1 MSGRQVSWVA
11 ILVGCLMLVT
21 AVFSLLAGRHVAGQ
35 TAHRE
40 VAVVAAENVTV
51 VQTVLQ
57 ERMDAVARV
66 ALAAGEG
73 VGRLPEPSPAPSEAA
88 RIIARDS
95 GAPVLDDTDAGLV
108 VAAVYEGSRVARN
121 VQERRDRVRGY
132 VSLELDLVPTLR
144 GLVPDRGGVAVAG
157 PERTVASVPDVLP
170 SSPVSHTVTFRPD
183 GGEEWSLT
191 VTTPH
196 PGTPLLS
203 WLVALGLV
211 LVGVVV
217 ATVIGL
223 RHRADRRNRHE
234 LERLQ
239 ASQEAVTSLALVAQQ
254 HLDLA
259 EVLPALATELA
270 LGLDLRGITLSAS
283 VVGGD
288 RSLFTWGAPVVEGSL
303 VAGATEIEAG
313 SSVWLRLVRSGRTAA
328 RLGVLVGRHLDEHD
342 VRTLTVA
349 GDIFAFALTN
359 AEAFAQQ
366 QGLVERMRA
375 VDELKSVFLSTASH
389 ELRTPVVAIAGYS
402 SLLNENWDVLDAD
415 KARSLVDRV
424 DRNAQRLSRMV
435 EDLLDFSRI
444 ERGSSLA
451 QDHATLDLG
460 TVVTRVLQD
469 QPDLGRDHALSIDAP
484 EGTLVV
490 GSQQAVE
497 RVVVNL
503 VGNATKYT
511 PEGTAIRVQVRAR
524 DDEALLVVEDDGP
537 GIAEDER
544 DRVFSR
550 FYRGEGDEVT
560 RTRGTGLG
568 LAIVTEFALS
578 MGGTARAEESPSGG
592 ARFVVV
598 YPLLASDGSS
608 RASGGSTAPVS
619 VSGPT
624 AHAAE
629 HGRSR

>member
-1 MSGRQVSWVA
+1 MSGRRISWSA
-11 ILVGCLMLVT
+11 LLVGSLMLLT
-21 AVFSLLAGRHVAGQ
+21 AVFSLLAGRHVAEQ
-35 TAHRE
+35 TAERE

-57 ERMDAVARV
+57 DRVDAVTRV

-73 VGRLPEPSPAPSEAA
+73 TGPLPEPSPAPSEAA
-88 RIIARDS
+88 WVIARDS
-95 GAPVLDDTDAGLV
+95 GAPVLDDTDTGLV
-108 VAAVYEGSRVARN
+108 VAAVYEGARVATD
-121 VQERRDRVRGY
+121 VQDRRDRVRGY
-132 VSLELDLVPTLR
+132 VVLELDLAPTLR
-144 GLVPDRGGVAVAG
+144 RLVPDGGGVAVAG
-157 PERTVASVPDVLP
+157 PEQVVASVPDVLP
-170 SSPVSHTVTFRPD
+170 SSFASHTVTFRPD
-183 GGEEWSLT
+183 AGEEWSLT
-191 VTTPH
+191 VASPRPATPW
-196 PGTPLLS
+196 LS
-203 WLVALGLV
+203 WLAALGV
-211 LVGVVV
+211 GLVGVAV
-217 ATVIGL
+217 ATGLAL

-239 ASQEAVTSLALVAQQ
+239 ASQAAVTSLALVAQQ

-288 RSLFTWGAPVVEGSL
+288 RSLFTWGAPVQEGAL
-303 VAGATEIEAG
+303 LAGATEIEAG
-313 SSVWLRLVRSGRTAA
+313 SSVWLRLARSGRTAA

-342 VRTLTVA
+342 VRTLSVA
-349 GDIFAFALTN
+349 GDVFASALTN
-359 AEAFAQQ
+359 AEALAQQ

-402 SLLNENWDVLDAD
+402 SLLNENWDALGPE
-415 KARSLVDRV
+415 KARGLIDRV

-444 ERGSSLA
+444 ERGSSLT
-451 QDHATLDLG
+451 QEQATLDLG
-460 TVVTRVLQD
+460 SVVTQVLQD
-469 QPDLGRDHALSIDAP
+469 QPDLGRDHDVMLDAP

-497 RVVVNL
+497 RVLVNL
-503 VGNATKYT
+503 VGNAAKYT
-511 PEGTAIRVQVRAR
+511 PEGTAIRVQVRAL
-524 DDEALLVVEDDGP
+524 DSEALLVVEDDGP

-550 FYRGEGDEVT
+550 FYRGEGDEVI

-578 MGGTARAEESPSGG
+578 MGGAARVEEGHSGG
-592 ARFVVV
+592 ARFVVS
-598 YPLLASDGSS
+598 YPLLAAQDSS
-608 RASGGSTAPVS
+608 ASGSPSTTTS

-624 AHAAE
+624 THATE
-629 HGRSR
+629 PGRPR

>member
-1 MSGRQVSWVA
+1 MSGRRISWSA
-11 ILVGCLMLVT
+11 LLVGSLMVLT
-21 AVFSLLAGRHVAGQ
+21 AVFSLLAGRHVAEQ
-35 TAHRE
+35 TAQRD

-51 VQTVLQ
+51 VQTALQ
-57 ERMDAVARV
+57 DRMDAVTRV

-73 VGRLPEPSPAPSEAA
+73 TGPLPDPSPAPSEAA
-88 RIIARDS
+88 RIVARDS
-95 GAPVLDDTDAGLV
+95 GAPVLDDSDTGLV
-108 VAAVYEGSRVARN
+108 VAAVYEGARLARS
-121 VQERRDRVRGY
+121 VQDRRDRVRGY
-132 VSLELDLVPTLR
+132 VVVELDLAPTLR
-144 GLVPDRGGVAVAG
+144 GLVPDGGGVAVAG
-157 PERTVASVPDVLP
+157 PEQVVASVPDVLS
-170 SSPVSHTVTFRPD
+170 SSPASRTVTFRPD

-191 VTTPH
+191 VTAPH
-196 PGTPLLS
+196 PGTPPLS
-203 WLVALGLV
+203 WLVAVGLGL
-211 LVGVVV
+211 GGI
-217 ATVIGL
+217 AAAIAIAL

-234 LERLQ
+234 LERLE
-239 ASQEAVTSLALVAQQ
+239 ASQAAVTSLALVAQQ

-288 RSLFTWGAPVVEGSL
+288 RSLFTWGAPVQEGSL
-303 VAGATEIEAG
+303 LAGATELEAG
-313 SSVWLRLVRSGRTAA
+313 SSVWLRLARSGRTAA

-349 GDIFAFALTN
+349 GDVFAFALTN

-402 SLLNENWDVLDAD
+402 SLLNENWDVLGPE
-415 KARSLVDRV
+415 KARSLIDRV

-444 ERGSSLA
+444 ERGSSLT
-451 QDHATLDLG
+451 QEQATLDLG
-460 TVVTRVLQD
+460 SVVTQVLRE
-469 QPDLGRDHALSIDAP
+469 QPDLGRDHDVTLDAP

-490 GSQQAVE
+490 GSHQAVE

-503 VGNATKYT
+503 VGNAAKYT
-511 PEGTAIRVQVRAR
+511 SDGTAIRVQVRAQ
-524 DDEALLVVEDDGP
+524 DSEALLVVEDDGP

-578 MGGTARAEESPSGG
+578 MGGTARVEESHSGG
-592 ARFVVV
+592 ARFVVS
-598 YPLLASDGSS
+598 YPLLVARDAP
-608 RASGGSTAPVS
+608 RASGSPSTTTS

-624 AHAAE
+624 THATE
-629 HGRSR
+629 SGRPR